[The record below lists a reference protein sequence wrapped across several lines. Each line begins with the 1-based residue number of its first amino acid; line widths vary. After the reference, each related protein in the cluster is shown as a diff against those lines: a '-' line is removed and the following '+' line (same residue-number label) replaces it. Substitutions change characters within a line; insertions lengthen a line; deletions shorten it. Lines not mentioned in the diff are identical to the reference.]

1 MSRLTRITLVSLALA
16 LAAGALLL
24 ASLKLPLWQ
33 MRMESPQYREEEAL
47 RVTVFANSMV
57 GDINEIKVLNQ
68 YIGVTLPEP
77 PPHTRWLPHALLAG
91 AVLGLIAAVL
101 PLVARRRA
109 LLTIAAALLLSLVA
123 GAAQAQWEMYKLGH
137 DRAEKTILRGVKDF
151 TPPIVGRKKIEN
163 FVVTSWFGIGSYAVG
178 GAVVLQIIA
187 AWTAR
192 NVQPSCRLCG
202 KASDPAA
209 SHDAHDHAA
218 ASHKVA

>member
-33 MRMESPQYREEEAL
+33 MRMESPQYRGEEAL
-47 RVTVFANSMV
+47 RVTVFAHLMV

-77 PPHTRWLPHALLAG
+77 PPHTRWLPHTLRAG

-109 LLTIAAALLLSLVA
+109 LLAIAAALLLSLLV
-123 GAAQAQWEMYKLGH
+123 GAAQAQWEMYKIGH
-137 DRAEKTILRGVKDF
+137 DRAEKTVLRGVKDF
-151 TPPIVGRKKIEN
+151 TPPLVGRKKIEN
-163 FVVTSWFGIGSYAVG
+163 FVVTSWFGIGSYVVG
-178 GAVVLQIIA
+178 GAVALQAIA

-192 NVQPSCRLCG
+192 NVQPSCRFCG
-202 KASDPAA
+202 KTSDSAA
-209 SHDAHDHAA
+209 SRDAHDPAE
-218 ASHKVA
+218 STHKVA